1 MCNIGGH
8 AVLWRMLT
16 KAGMVGD
23 VSSDSRSGGE
33 RTCMVA
39 RAKHQAKDKGGGGQG
54 GEGVACKG
62 IVAGH

>member
-1 MCNIGGH
+1 VCDIGGH

-16 KAGMVGD
+16 KAGVAGNVGG
-23 VSSDSRSGGE
+23 DSQSGGE
-33 RTCMVA
+33 GTCMVA
-39 RAKHQAKDKGGGGQG
+39 RAKHRAKDEGGGGQG